1 MEPRARA
8 GKNVGKMNFGFGER
22 ESKAATI
29 CSLFSTPSTKLTIA
43 VRQLLYGSGDA
54 REPLPE
60 TMRLLD
66 EIATDFIQSL
76 SFEAARIGHYAGR
89 QKIKYEDFE
98 FALRRNPLFLGKV
111 REMFEMSKEVKDA
124 RKMPGIGEGNL
135 AKADINDLAKL
146 GEEEALDKN
155 DKNNQNDKGDRIE
168 KGDGSHATGNSK
180 KRAKGDGA
188 GSKKKKAK
196 TAAANKA
203 AEEARAGANNA
214 RNAGK
219 TASTSAEPAETADIA
234 AKEEPDLEEP
244 SGLDALFG
252 DDDDDVDF
260 GDEPGNGNMNGSQA
274 NGTLIKNED
283 GLGDLDDD
291 LEAETY

>member
-8 GKNVGKMNFGFGER
+8 GKNVGKMNFGFAE
-22 ESKAATI
+22 
-29 CSLFSTPSTKLTIA
+29 L
-43 VRQLLYGSGDA
+43 RQILYGSGDA

-76 SFEAARIGHYAGR
+76 SFEAARIGHYSGR

-135 AKADINDLAKL
+135 AKGDMNDLAKL
-146 GEEEALDKN
+146 GDEDGDAKEAEDK
-155 DKNNQNDKGDRIE
+155 DDTAG
-168 KGDGSHATGNSK
+168 GSK
-180 KRAKGDGA
+180 KRKGDGA

-196 TAAANKA
+196 TAGK
-203 AEEARAGANNA
+203 GGK
-214 RNAGK
+214 NAGK
-219 TASTSAEPAETADIA
+219 TESASAEPAESAGLASAEPAEPEASGDVA
-234 AKEEPDLEEP
+234 AKDEPDAEEP
-244 SGLDALFG
+244 SLDALFG
-252 DDDDDVDF
+252 DMDDDDVF
-260 GDEPGNGNMNGSQA
+260 GDGPADSKNEQNGQNGQTDGAS
-274 NGTLIKNED
+274 IKNED
-283 GLGDLDDD
+283 GLGDIGDLDG
-291 LEAETY
+291 LF